1 MDKKVKKMLKGLT
14 GYYTDDEKII
24 ISKCGKNNF
33 NQQYLNDLLVKI
45 ISEKYDEEP
54 VKRFLLY
61 ISHSEFKDILKYAD
75 KDGNNL
81 PMLAIKTGYSI
92 NLVKYMYCNRN
103 MNFDVNHLNNHDET
117 IIHMI
122 LKSDILNHA
131 ENITD
136 FDLLYS
142 ILNRKEFNLN
152 AIDDNHKSIMDVL
165 NDQIAKAA
173 VAKKGSFYDIL
184 IEFREK
190 LCLEHIDLL
199 MTQLSDNDEE
209 NFNVINKSI
218 NISMIYH
225 IDSLI
230 VKCSGI
236 EEDLALKSVKRLLRQ
251 ITLNKNS
258 FSDDFSID
266 TLGCDLLTW
275 SFIKGKSEK
284 FILPVLEEL
293 FNYGFSVNNCHEI
306 VNYALLND
314 YSGSV
319 YNIYQ
324 YFLNKGF
331 EPLIN
336 MFEIVDIVYHHI
348 NDNKEQLENND
359 TKNILMEF
367 EKYKFIK
374 KFQQLCKSNDIE
386 LLVDNIDSWNRIY
399 SLVVRLHVII
409 QRQYSLSDMVK
420 IDFMELIVEQA
431 LENQK
436 NSLNNERLI
445 ITEETVASLVQDFFY
460 RYYNECIDEIKTYKL
475 HGGK

>member
-1 MDKKVKKMLKGLT
+1 MDKKVKKLLKGLT
-14 GYYTDDEKII
+14 GYYTNDEKII

-33 NQQYLNDLLVKI
+33 NQQNLSDLLVKI
-45 ISEKYDEEP
+45 ISEKYDEVG
-54 VKRFLLY
+54 VKRFLSF
-61 ISHSEFKDILKYAD
+61 ISYSKFRGILKYVD

-131 ENITD
+131 NNND
-136 FDLLYS
+136 DLDLLYI

-152 AIDDNHKSIMDVL
+152 TIDDNHKSIMDVL
-165 NDQIAKAA
+165 NDKIAKIL
-173 VAKKGSFYDIL
+173 VAKNRAFYDAL
-184 IEFREK
+184 IKFRE
-190 LCLEHIDLL
+190 LLYLEHVDLL
-199 MTQLSDNDEE
+199 MKQLTDNDEE
-209 NFNVINKSI
+209 NLNIINQFI
-218 NISMIYH
+218 TDP
-225 IDSLI
+225 IDTLI
-230 VKCSGI
+230 VKCGAI
-236 EEDLALKSVKRLLRQ
+236 EEDLALKSIKRLLRQ

-258 FSDDFSID
+258 FSNDLSID
-266 TLGCDLLTW
+266 KLGCNLLIF
-275 SFIKGKSEK
+275 SLIKGKSEK
-284 FILPVLEEL
+284 FILSILEEL
-293 FNYGFSVNNCHEI
+293 FNYGFRVDNCHQI
-306 VNYALLND
+306 VNKALLVDN

-331 EPLIN
+331 EPLFN
-336 MFEIVDIVYHHI
+336 RFEIDAYTYAHM
-348 NDNKEQLENND
+348 NKERLINHD
-359 TKNILMEF
+359 TKNILIEDK
-367 EKYKFIK
+367 KYKFIK

-399 SLVVRLHVII
+399 SLVVRLHAII

-475 HGGK
+475 SSGK